1 MVFFIV
7 AIKVLLFAF
16 CFAAGIAVLVF
27 VPACIY
33 TIPYA
38 LWMGSENTK
47 GKQLD
52 KKNAPFWTSVK
63 NATKLY
69 KAWITRQEPSF

>member
-7 AIKVLLFAF
+7 AIKVLLFAL
-16 CFAAGIAVLVF
+16 CLGAGIAVLVF
-27 VPACIY
+27 VPITIY
-33 TIPYA
+33 IIPYC
-38 LWMGSENTK
+38 LWVGTQNTV
-47 GKQLD
+47 GKHLD
-52 KKNAPFWTSVK
+52 KKNEKLSRMAK